1 MLRNALRFSPVGGA
15 VALAVTAETDNRCLI
30 RIEDQGPGVPADEL
44 EKIFAPF
51 FRGAGQGDGYG
62 LGLAIARRVLAA
74 LNGEIYA
81 ENRPEGGLRV
91 VLELPGELRKA
102 E

>member
-1 MLRNALRFSPVGGA
+1 MFLL
-15 VALAVTAETDNRCLI
+15 LAIPLWC
-30 RIEDQGPGVPADEL
+30 GFEL
-44 EKIFAPF
+44 ARRVMREPSVV
-51 FRGAGQGDGYG
+51 GAGVLG